1 MYNKS
6 KIIDLNNIISDNKI
20 KIENLSRRNTL
31 LKLDTDKI
39 IYEKEEPDIILKKC
53 LENNKHSNDNT
64 NEEVSLL
71 NLKFN
76 KQEEK
81 VKKNILNIKFWKEKY
96 DSILEENQKIKI
108 ELEIDETR
116 FIKSIAFKNIM
127 SQCSVLLDKK
137 SENEKIIEELRNE
150 LSNSDIKINEE

>member
-64 NEEVSLL
+64 NEELSLL

-81 VKKNILNIKFWKEKY
+81 VKKNILNIKFWKDKY

>member
-1 MYNKS
+1 
-6 KIIDLNNIISDNKI
+6 
-20 KIENLSRRNTL
+20 
-31 LKLDTDKI
+31 
-39 IYEKEEPDIILKKC
+39 
-53 LENNKHSNDNT
+53 
-64 NEEVSLL
+64 
-71 NLKFN
+71 LKFN
-76 KQEEK
+76 KQEKK
-81 VKKNILNIKFWKEKY
+81 VKKNILNIKFWKDKY